1 MNQTRYRCTGCGNL
15 TRFDVVAEVRSKSFY
30 HYTVGGELHI
40 EDEVV
45 LSKEIA
51 DIVCRW
57 CGPGISVEEV
67 EVPYAEI
74 AGSDE
79 GAAAP

>member
-15 TRFDVVAEVRSKSFY
+15 TRFDVVTDIRSKSYY

-45 LSKEIA
+45 ISKEVVDIA
-51 DIVCRW
+51 CRW
-57 CGPGISVEEV
+57 CGPGIAIEEV

-74 AGSDE
+74 AGAD
-79 GAAAP
+79 